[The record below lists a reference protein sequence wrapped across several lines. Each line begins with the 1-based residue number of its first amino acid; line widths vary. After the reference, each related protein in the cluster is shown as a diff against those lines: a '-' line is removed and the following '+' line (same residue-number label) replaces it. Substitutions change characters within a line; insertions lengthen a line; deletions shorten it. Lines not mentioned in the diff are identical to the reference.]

1 MRDHRTPEQII
12 RAIMEGQANAATLE
26 YGSDAARDT
35 YAKDTP
41 GQEPGEHTKKHATVL
56 GHSVPAAVDGIPG
69 KGGEMAKPNPERLAG
84 LGKKESYQGNP
95 YLKVANQDI
104 IQENAF
110 EGIVEM
116 SDVEFDDMIEVLT
129 VEELNDLEE
138 GIMKSV
144 GKGIAAVAKGTYKAG
159 KYIAPKIGD
168 VAKAAAHRMS
178 TSGRADAAERKLAR
192 IKQNKKDKMRLDT
205 AKANISKEY
214 APAKK
219 TVADSYELG
228 SRDYWT
234 QQDELD
240 LAEGKMSPAEV
251 KKHAAAIFKMRQK
264 GAQAKADKA
273 ASSAMS
279 APKSAAAKAARRD
292 AASAGYGKPKSDS
305 ADKDTSYKAPKRG
318 RGEKDLPHIVSQL
331 RGVVDT
337 KKGVPS
343 QVKFKDGS
351 TKNVNPKHAQS
362 WLKKH
367 DSAKP
372 QQKLDMYKSHDSHKS
387 FKSYAK
393 EAVEADD
400 KPKLKKLAKGLTGSV
415 KGHAQQVKDIEKIIK
430 DEKEFKMKSC
440 GCGEDPCKTYGSK
453 EDQMKEMQ
461 EAQRRWDRSSKGRAY
476 RRLSDEEKQRL
487 QKKNELIRQM
497 RAYKGDDAGYE
508 SKGKMGKPTIGKA
521 KSVYK
526 GRQEQIEAI
535 LDHLAE
541 KYSIFE
547 EKCGPGEYWCTKDM
561 KCKPIPKGMTTDKD
575 GMLVKES
582 FRHYEVT
589 HKPTGKKYKVTAMHD
604 KSAKEKARA
613 QHGGTASRYSGT
625 STDDFHTEEK
635 MTGSEYR
642 QQMAK
647 VTSKNKKVR
656 QAVTNILDKKKD
668 SGSNHADVKAA
679 RKYMKVESSDS
690 MDRMADTW
698 NDHADNKHP
707 KVQKHIK
714 KAEKAY
720 NAKDHEGFFHH
731 TQRAADHA
739 YMAKKKPAPVS
750 VKKEEVVNELDSK
763 TLKNYIRKAVSPVN
777 KKSAV
782 NLASKGAY
790 KLAHAD
796 DLDAGE
802 KEDAKAFRR
811 SRGIQTAAK
820 KLYKRANEEVVNEI
834 SDKTKVDYIK
844 KAKKQITDMEKHDL
858 DRDTTT
864 FVPKLMK
871 MKPISYS
878 KLMKRRRGVRTATG
892 KLGEMSMSVTL
903 KPKKDNMYKVTKVGD
918 KMKKHGGIK
927 KGEKFHDS
935 EIDGMHDSG
944 IKVRYHK
951 ESTLPSKVGTALKTY
966 GIAKNPKIFVAKK
979 VIGGVAKIAD
989 KITTKV
995 QTRRGKRNMSTGAKV
1010 GGKAGGIRPAITPT
1024 PKPQFEASA
1033 AEVLKKRYASYN
1045 PGDNPQATRR
1055 LKDDEHDQPK
1065 GARVWKM
1072 HPGVKL
1078 THRGYSKKGK
1088 MAALKKQHE
1097 RRPEQYGIT
1106 KESYA
1111 ARIAEKMNYPKSAQ
1125 ADMNKMADKE
1135 DKNWWKAQD
1144 KEKTNK
1150 AKLNKINNMGT
1161 RHGT

>member
-1 MRDHRTPEQII
+1 MKDFRTPEQII

-41 GQEPGEHTKKHATVL
+41 GQEPGGHTKKHATVL

-95 YLKVANQDI
+95 YLKIANQDI

-116 SDVEFDDMIEVLT
+116 SDVEFDDMLEVLT

-138 GIMKSV
+138 GMMKSI
-144 GKGIAAVAKGTYKAG
+144 GKGIAAVAKGTYQAG

-168 VAKAAAHRMS
+168 VAKKAAQRMS

-192 IKQNKKDKMRLDT
+192 IKQNKKDKIRLDT
-205 AKANISKEY
+205 AKSNISKEY

-219 TVADSYELG
+219 TVADSYKLG

-264 GAQAKADKA
+264 GVQAKADSA

-372 QQKLDMYKSHDSHKS
+372 QQKLDMYKSHDSHSS

-393 EAVEADD
+393 EEMEPAYKPHMMYKGD
-400 KPKLKKLAKGLTGSV
+400 KSEMAKEKKDHDRLKKLGYDHDKPET
-415 KGHAQQVKDIEKIIK
+415 EKV
-430 DEKEFKMKSC
+430 E
-440 GCGEDPCKTYGSK
+440 
-453 EDQMKEMQ
+453 
-461 EAQRRWDRSSKGRAY
+461 EAQRAWDRSSKGRAY

-487 QKKNELIRQM
+487 QKKNQLVRQM

-521 KSVYK
+521 KSVYR

-547 EKCGPGEYWCTKDM
+547 EK
-561 KCKPIPKGMTTDKD
+561 
-575 GMLVKES
+575 
-582 FRHYEVT
+582 
-589 HKPTGKKYKVTAMHD
+589 
-604 KSAKEKARA
+604 
-613 QHGGTASRYSGT
+613 
-625 STDDFHTEEK
+625 

-647 VTSKNKKVR
+647 VTSKSKKVR

-668 SGSNHADVKAA
+668 SGSNQPDVKAA
-679 RKYMKVESSDS
+679 RKYMKVESSSS

-782 NLASKGAY
+782 NLASKGGF
-790 KLAHAD
+790 KLGKSAD
-796 DLDAGE
+796 HDLDAGE
-802 KEDAKAFRR
+802 KEDKKAFTRAK
-811 SRGIQTAAK
+811 GIQRAAK
-820 KLYKRANEEVVNEI
+820 KLYSRTESVKEGKYNPNIKVPGVGGPKYMKNLKKSIADLKKKKEVNEI
-834 SDKTKVDYIK
+834 SDTTKMSYIK
-844 KAKKQITDMEKHDL
+844 KANKKISDTEHM
-858 DRDTTT
+858 RDYQNKSMDKMGSISKDDKA
-864 FVPKLMK
+864 FVNKKYDQDTL
-871 MKPISYS
+871 
-878 KLMKRRRGVRTATG
+878 KRRKGVALAKS
-892 KLGEMSMSVTL
+892 KLGE
-903 KPKKDNMYKVTKVGD
+903 G
-918 KMKKHGGIK
+918 K
-927 KGEKFHDS
+927 KGLWANIHAKRKRGEKMNPKGHPDAPS
-935 EIDGMHDSG
+935 SKEMKMAQEATADQVTQARYRDQNDNPHTTAYMGKQKKGPMKGM
-944 IKVRYHK
+944 
-951 ESTLPSKVGTALKTY
+951 KTY
-966 GIAKNPKIFVAKK
+966 KLIP
-979 VIGGVAKIAD
+979 
-989 KITTKV
+989 
-995 QTRRGKRNMSTGAKV
+995 GKDL
-1010 GGKAGGIRPAITPT
+1010 
-1024 PKPQFEASA
+1024 E
-1033 AEVLKKRYASYN
+1033 
-1045 PGDNPQATRR
+1045 
-1055 LKDDEHDQPK
+1055 
-1065 GARVWKM
+1065 
-1072 HPGVKL
+1072 
-1078 THRGYSKKGK
+1078 SKKGK
-1088 MAALKKQHE
+1088 MAAIKKQIK
-1097 RRPEQYGIT
+1097 RRPAQYGVDGKHDPIYPANKST
-1106 KESYA
+1106 VQKIGKRNKSKATAGQYTESIKKVNEYSMK
-1111 ARIAEKMNYPKSAQ
+1111 IAKKINI
-1125 ADMNKMADKE
+1125 NKMG
-1135 DKNWWKAQD
+1135 
-1144 KEKTNK
+1144 NK
-1150 AKLNKINNMGT
+1150 
-1161 RHGT
+1161 

>member
-1 MRDHRTPEQII
+1 MKDFRTPEQII

-41 GQEPGEHTKKHATVL
+41 GQEPGGHTKKHATVL

-69 KGGEMAKPNPERLAG
+69 KGGEMTKPNPERLAG

-95 YLKVANQDI
+95 YLKIANQDI

-116 SDVEFDDMIEVLT
+116 SDVEFEDMIEVLT

-138 GIMKSV
+138 GMMSSI

-168 VAKAAAHRMS
+168 VAKKAAYRMS

-192 IKQNKKDKMRLDT
+192 IKQNKKDKIRLDT
-205 AKANISKEY
+205 AKSNISKEY

-264 GAQAKADKA
+264 GVQAKADSA

-372 QQKLDMYKSHDSHKS
+372 QQKLDMYKSHDSHSS

-393 EAVEADD
+393 EEKEPEYKPHMMYKGD
-400 KPKLKKLAKGLTGSV
+400 KSEMAKEKKDHDRLKKLGYDHDKPET
-415 KGHAQQVKDIEKIIK
+415 EKV
-430 DEKEFKMKSC
+430 E
-440 GCGEDPCKTYGSK
+440 
-453 EDQMKEMQ
+453 
-461 EAQRRWDRSSKGRAY
+461 EAQRAWDRSSKGRAY

-487 QKKNELIRQM
+487 QKKNQLVRQM

-508 SKGKMGKPTIGKA
+508 SKGKMSKPTIGKA

-526 GRQEQIEAI
+526 GRQEQIESI

-575 GMLVKES
+575 GMLVKE
-582 FRHYEVT
+582 
-589 HKPTGKKYKVTAMHD
+589 
-604 KSAKEKARA
+604 
-613 QHGGTASRYSGT
+613 
-625 STDDFHTEEK
+625 EK

-647 VTSKNKKVR
+647 VSSKSKKVR

-679 RKYMKVESSDS
+679 RKYMKVESSSS

-720 NAKDHEGFFHH
+720 NAKDHEGFYHH

-763 TLKNYIRKAVSPVN
+763 TLKNYIRKAASPVN

-782 NLASKGAY
+782 NLASKGGF
-790 KLAHAD
+790 KLGKSAD
-796 DLDAGE
+796 HDLDAGE
-802 KEDAKAFRR
+802 KEDKKAFTRAK
-811 SRGIQTAAK
+811 GIQRAAK
-820 KLYKRANEEVVNEI
+820 KLYSRTEQVDVQEISKKLAGKYIKRAVGDAISQADKTQYQTSKMFQKQDAGDKKGANKAFKASEEPRRKTMNRFYGIQRAASKMDKKDKDGGNYLAHSMTKQKTSGKVKATEQTVNEI
-834 SDKTKVDYIK
+834 SDKIKMSYIK
-844 KAKKQITDMEKHDL
+844 KANKKISDTEHM
-858 DRDTTT
+858 RDYQNKSMDKMGSISKDDKA
-864 FVPKLMK
+864 FVNKKYDQDTL
-871 MKPISYS
+871 
-878 KLMKRRRGVRTATG
+878 KRRKGVALAKS
-892 KLGEMSMSVTL
+892 KLGE
-903 KPKKDNMYKVTKVGD
+903 G
-918 KMKKHGGIK
+918 K
-927 KGEKFHDS
+927 KGLWANIHAKRKRGEKMNPKGHPDAPS
-935 EIDGMHDSG
+935 SKEMKMAQEATADQVTQARYRDQNDNPHTQAYMGKQKKGPMKGM
-944 IKVRYHK
+944 
-951 ESTLPSKVGTALKTY
+951 KTY
-966 GIAKNPKIFVAKK
+966 KLIP
-979 VIGGVAKIAD
+979 
-989 KITTKV
+989 
-995 QTRRGKRNMSTGAKV
+995 GKDL
-1010 GGKAGGIRPAITPT
+1010 
-1024 PKPQFEASA
+1024 E
-1033 AEVLKKRYASYN
+1033 
-1045 PGDNPQATRR
+1045 
-1055 LKDDEHDQPK
+1055 
-1065 GARVWKM
+1065 
-1072 HPGVKL
+1072 
-1078 THRGYSKKGK
+1078 SKKGK
-1088 MAALKKQHE
+1088 MAAIKKQIA
-1097 RRPEQYGIT
+1097 RRPAQYGVDGKHDPVYPANKSTVQKIGKRNKSKAT
-1106 KESYA
+1106 AGQYTESIKKVNEYSMK
-1111 ARIAEKMNYPKSAQ
+1111 IAKKINI
-1125 ADMNKMADKE
+1125 
-1135 DKNWWKAQD
+1135 
-1144 KEKTNK
+1144 
-1150 AKLNKINNMGT
+1150 NKIGNK
-1161 RHGT
+1161 